1 MRYVLF
7 LVVLLN
13 TFLFAKY
20 VDLGTYG
27 KTYKINEPDFIMEM
41 KTESKKFL
49 NSISISKI
57 KEKIKESVEEQS
69 ITNSSLP
76 YSKGLTFH
84 RYLNIYTLKQNIYN
98 PLGRLIYKKGAKLT
112 INNPVTMYTCFI
124 AGNIP
129 ELKNEVVF
137 FDKLVNGLSPNAR
150 CLYFVSG
157 ISVLKLGK
165 IIDTHTFYPTQKIYE
180 SRLKIKSYPT
190 LSILKKQYIF
200 NYTFSINK
208 FKHKGK

>member
-1 MRYVLF
+1 MKNFLF
-7 LVVLLN
+7 LIILLN
-13 TFLFAKY
+13 SFLFGKY
-20 VDLGTYG
+20 IDLGTYG

-41 KTESKKFL
+41 KTEAKKYFS
-49 NSISISKI
+49 SINMSKI
-57 KEKIKESVEEQS
+57 KEKIKESMERES

-76 YSKGLTFH
+76 YSKKLTFH

-98 PLGRLIYKKGAKLT
+98 PLGRVVYSKGTKIT

-157 ISVLKLGK
+157 TSVLKLGK
-165 IIDTHTFYPTQKIYE
+165 IISSHIFYPTQKIYE
-180 SRLKIKSYPT
+180 TRLKIKSYPT
-190 LSILKKQYIF
+190 LSILRKQYIF
-200 NYTFSINK
+200 NYTFSIDK